1 MLISSCSTRKPYQN
15 NTPQPTVTTTG
26 ITMEAKSL
34 LRQNLLNAV
43 LVTNNRIVTDVTTS
57 FGEEIDPVI
66 LGEQIITYFDNGS
79 IFGAKIG
86 EIWIWDSNSSPTTNK
101 KGEILTIQDFTS
113 IIAIEVL
120 AILSYTKCIRNT
132 MKVIAK
138 EHQVDL

>member
-1 MLISSCSTRKPYQN
+1 MLITSSSTRKPYQN
-15 NTPQPTVTTTG
+15 NTLNPTSLG
-26 ITMEAKSL
+26 IAMEAKSI

-43 LVTNNRIVTDVTTS
+43 LLANNRIVTDVSTA
-57 FGEEIDPVI
+57 FGEEVDPVV

-86 EIWIWDSNSSPTTNK
+86 EIWIWDSNESPTTNK
-101 KGEILTIQDFTS
+101 KGDFLTIQDFTS